1 MNKKRVAFKTLG
13 CRLNQFETDSI
24 ITDFSKAGYEIVPFH
39 APADVYIV
47 NTCTV
52 TNQSDQKSKNT
63 INQAVRHAGNGG
75 ITIVTGCMVT
85 SQQEYLEPQ

>member
-1 MNKKRVAFKTLG
+1 MKNKKAAFKTLG

-24 ITDFSKAGYEIVPFH
+24 ITDFHKAGYEIVPFNQE
-39 APADVYIV
+39 ADVYVV

-63 INQAVRHAGNGG
+63 INQAVRHAGKNGL
-75 ITIVTGCMVT
+75 TVVTGCMVT
-85 SQQEYLEPQ
+85 SPTPGTD